1 VAFLFLSSQIAR
13 KLQRPPLDFPPLS
26 NDSSAKESPAA
37 PPVVKP
43 ALTHPSAPASSINED
58 AANALSENM
67 RKLEVG
73 VGVGVGGQMCENDQR
88 KTFILRIESRR

>member
-37 PPVVKP
+37 PPVAKP
-43 ALTHPSAPASSINED
+43 APHPSAPASSINED

>member
-1 VAFLFLSSQIAR
+1 MAFLFLSSQIAR

-26 NDSSAKESPAA
+26 NDSSAKESPG
-37 PPVVKP
+37 KP
-43 ALTHPSAPASSINED
+43 APHPSAPASSINED